1 MSGLLY
7 EVERKTIKSNN
18 MVYNLILEMIDYKED
33 GYTNI
38 NITNGTSTDANAILS
53 LYNVTKGKKI
63 KTWFINISPDIP
75 LSKIKISKFPK
86 NIYSYWKNNEFL
98 KEEE

>member
-7 EVERKTIKSNN
+7 EIERKRIKPNN
-18 MVYNLILEMIDYKED
+18 MQYNLILEMIDYKEND
-33 GYTNI
+33 NNNANI
-38 NITNGTSTDANAILS
+38 KNGTENNANAILS
-53 LYNVTKGKKI
+53 LYNVTKEKKI
-63 KTWFINISPDIP
+63 KTWLININPDIP

-98 KEEE
+98 KDE

>member
-7 EVERKTIKSNN
+7 EIERKRIKSNN
-18 MVYNLILEMIDYKED
+18 MQYNLILEMIDYKEND
-33 GYTNI
+33 N
-38 NITNGTSTDANAILS
+38 NNANMTNGTENNANAILS
-53 LYNVTKGKKI
+53 LYNATKEKKI
-63 KTWFINISPDIP
+63 KTWLININPDIP

-98 KEEE
+98 KDE

>member
-7 EVERKTIKSNN
+7 EIERKKIKSNN
-18 MVYNLILEMIDYKED
+18 MQYNLILEMIDYKEND
-33 GYTNI
+33 NNNV
-38 NITNGTSTDANAILS
+38 NITNGTENNANAILS
-53 LYNVTKGKKI
+53 LYNATKEKKI
-63 KTWFINISPDIP
+63 KTWLININPDIP

-98 KEEE
+98 KDE